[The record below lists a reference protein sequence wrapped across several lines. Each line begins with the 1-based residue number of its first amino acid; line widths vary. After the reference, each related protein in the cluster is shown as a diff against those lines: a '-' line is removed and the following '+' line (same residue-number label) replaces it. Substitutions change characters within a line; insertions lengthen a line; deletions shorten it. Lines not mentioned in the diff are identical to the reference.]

1 MLQRKKVFHYVSVL
15 KHDKFG
21 LIPKHPEA
29 DCQKALLLP
38 DEEGPALL
46 GKTIFVGA
54 ECNKLLSVTSSAT
67 QQRLSPVVNLFFSVL
82 QRK

>member
-46 GKTIFVGA
+46 GKQF
-54 ECNKLLSVTSSAT
+54 LLVRNATSYYP
-67 QQRLSPVVNLFFSVL
+67 SPVAPPATIEPRSFQSCKENEAT
-82 QRK
+82 